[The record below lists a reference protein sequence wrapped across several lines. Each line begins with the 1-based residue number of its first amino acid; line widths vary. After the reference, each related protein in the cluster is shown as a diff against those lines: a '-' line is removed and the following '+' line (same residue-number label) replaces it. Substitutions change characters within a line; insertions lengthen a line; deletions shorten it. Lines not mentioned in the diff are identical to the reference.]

1 MVLDPW
7 RPTAGI
13 VERIGKGD
21 VPMSAGVTYV
31 RDDRMEDRLEDHR
44 VALTGFCY
52 RMLGSP
58 FEAEDAVQ
66 ETLVRAWR
74 ALDRFEGRAA
84 LRSWLF
90 GIATNVCIDMLN
102 AGRRRALPMD
112 LGSPTVGDARIGAP
126 LPEHRWVWPVANGLV
141 LPRTDDP
148 AEAAVGRES
157 IRLAFVAALQH
168 LSPRQRAVLIL
179 RDVLRWRASEVAEL
193 LDCTTGSV
201 HSMLRRARAALAA
214 AGGTG
219 TPPAPAAGH
228 EQAAVVERYVAAFE
242 RFDMDAVVELL
253 HEDVVLSMPP
263 LQLWMRGAGVV
274 RDWFVAAPFGCRDVR
289 LVPVE
294 ANGSPAL
301 ASYRPRVDGHHEA
314 FGIQVLDLSGDRVAG
329 IHAFLD
335 VRLFPLF
342 GVPTAVPS

>member
-1 MVLDPW
+1 
-7 RPTAGI
+7 
-13 VERIGKGD
+13 
-21 VPMSAGVTYV
+21 
-31 RDDRMEDRLEDHR
+31 
-44 VALTGFCY
+44 
-52 RMLGSP
+52 
-58 FEAEDAVQ
+58 
-66 ETLVRAWR
+66 
-74 ALDRFEGRAA
+74 
-84 LRSWLF
+84 
-90 GIATNVCIDMLN
+90 
-102 AGRRRALPMD
+102 MD
-112 LGSPTVGDARIGAP
+112 LGSPTGSDARIGAP
-126 LPEHRWVWPVANGLV
+126 LPEHRWVWPVSDGRV

-157 IRLAFVAALQH
+157 IRLAFIAALQH

-214 AGGTG
+214 VGGNG

-228 EQAAVVERYVAAFE
+228 AQTALVERYVAAFE

-253 HEDVVLSMPP
+253 HEDVALSMPP
-263 LQLWMRGAGVV
+263 LPLWLRGAGVV
-274 RDWFVAAPFGCRDVR
+274 GDWFAAAPFRCSRVR

-301 ASYRPRVDGHHEA
+301 ASYHPRGDGYEA
-314 FGIQVLDLSGDRVAG
+314 FAIQVLELSGGRVAG

-342 GVPTAVPS
+342 GVPTVLPS